1 MHRSSHRQLLAFV
14 WQWPTRLRFLQPAPG
29 GHLGHVCKTV
39 LEPCVLGNGSTETAR
54 QFAKWPPVF
63 SIMEVHFVD
72 VKSGYDYSLNQAMGA
87 PVHRNTL
94 GGERMFRIKAFAPHG
109 IAPEQLL
116 YQLIA
121 VPVQFFLVLIVPAW
135 PGSDWR
141 HVLAVRCYLI
151 ATGPVYQ

>member
-14 WQWPTRLRFLQPAPG
+14 WQWPTRLRFLQPAPAG

-72 VKSGYDYSLNQAMGA
+72 VKSGFEPG
-87 PVHRNTL
+87 
-94 GGERMFRIKAFAPHG
+94 HG
-109 IAPEQLL
+109 CTCAPEHPWGEAHVPDQNFCNTCHCTGTTLVP
-116 YQLIA
+116 IA
-121 VPVQFFLVLIVPAW
+121 VPVQVFLVLIVPAW

-141 HVLAVRCYLI
+141 TVLAGRCYLI
-151 ATGPVYQ
+151 ATGVVYQ

>member
-72 VKSGYDYSLNQAMGA
+72 VKSGFEPG
-87 PVHRNTL
+87 
-94 GGERMFRIKAFAPHG
+94 HG
-109 IAPEQLL
+109 CTCAPEHPWGGAHVPDQSFCTTWHCTGTALVP
-116 YQLIA
+116 IA

-141 HVLAVRCYLI
+141 HVLAVRCYLK

>member
-1 MHRSSHRQLLAFV
+1 MHRGSHRQQLAFV

-63 SIMEVHFVD
+63 SMEVHFVD
-72 VKSGYDYSLNQAMGA
+72 VKSGHEPG
-87 PVHRNTL
+87 
-94 GGERMFRIKAFAPHG
+94 HG
-109 IAPEQLL
+109 CTCAPEHWHPGPWGGAHVQVPDQSFCTTWHCTGTALVP
-116 YQLIA
+116 IA
-121 VPVQFFLVLIVPAW
+121 VPAQFFLVLIVPAW

-141 HVLAVRCYLI
+141 HVLAVRCCLM
-151 ATGPVYQ
+151 ATGPVHQ